1 MLTTEELNTLD
12 EALALSFEARQALI
26 EDDDSVIEAIEGAEA
41 VITKLYDFVEDRD
54 ARLPPEVLERLLDF
68 VENHAADLAQAN
80 RLTLDEAE
88 ELAMAC
94 GFLAEIFGD

>member
-1 MLTTEELNTLD
+1 VLTTEELNTLD

-68 VENHAADLAQAN
+68 VGNHAADLAQAN